1 MNHTNLAIEKRYAE
15 RLNPKPTLLKTQGKI
30 QPGTGRIFA
39 FAKRYSRYITTEI
52 IGEELL
58 RNIILATICI
68 FFVMLI
74 FLTDFVASIL
84 VLTTILMTLINV
96 AGFMHFLGLTI
107 DIVTAILLTVSF

>member
-1 MNHTNLAIEKRYAE
+1 MFAYANRY
-15 RLNPKPTLLKTQGKI
+15 LN
-30 QPGTGRIFA
+30 
-39 FAKRYSRYITTEI
+39 YVTTEI

-58 RNIILATICI
+58 RNIILATLCI

-74 FLTDFVASIL
+74 FLTDFVASII
-84 VLTTILMTLINV
+84 VLITILMTLIDV